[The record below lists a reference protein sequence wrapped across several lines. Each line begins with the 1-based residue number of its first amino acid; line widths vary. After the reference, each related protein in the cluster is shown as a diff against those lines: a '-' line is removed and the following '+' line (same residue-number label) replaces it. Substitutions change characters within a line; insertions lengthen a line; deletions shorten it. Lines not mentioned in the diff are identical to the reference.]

1 LRVGGL
7 SPAEIGAGSG
17 TLEDMSAAL
26 SDLLDTPQSQQTLS
40 RRERAAKTVDTA
52 LRGGILAGAVGAIA
66 WLAATVLSGTIFIV
80 LIAATVLAVVYT
92 VVRGEKARL
101 GLWGLVAIAWALVI
115 AERWVVHDNGALII
129 AGATYLGVV
138 MGARKAGIAKKSIAL
153 LAYPLISV
161 AIIVAAG
168 QDLLDPWGLDWLW
181 VAAIIGPVVG
191 LRTLLNPSP
200 RDHKPSS

>member
-1 LRVGGL
+1 
-7 SPAEIGAGSG
+7 
-17 TLEDMSAAL
+17 MSAAL
-26 SDLLDTPQSQQTLS
+26 SDLLDTPPRQQTLT
-40 RRERAAKTVDTA
+40 RKERAAKTVDKA

-66 WLAATVLSGTIFIV
+66 WLAATVLSGTIFLV
-80 LIAATVLAVVYT
+80 LIAVTVLAVVYT
-92 VVRGEKARL
+92 VAKGDKARL
-101 GLWGLVAIAWALVI
+101 GLWGLIAIAWALVI

-129 AGATYLGVV
+129 AGATYAGVV
-138 MGARKAGIAKKSIAL
+138 LGARAAGIAKKSLVL

-168 QDLLDPWGLDWLW
+168 QDILDPWGLDWLW
-181 VAAIIGPVVG
+181 IAAIIGPVVG

>member
-1 LRVGGL
+1 
-7 SPAEIGAGSG
+7 
-17 TLEDMSAAL
+17 MSAAL
-26 SDLLDTPQSQQTLS
+26 SDILGTPQQTQTLS

-80 LIAATVLAVVYT
+80 LIAVTVLAVVYT
-92 VVRGEKARL
+92 VARGDKARL

>member
-1 LRVGGL
+1 
-7 SPAEIGAGSG
+7 
-17 TLEDMSAAL
+17 MSAAL
-26 SDLLDTPQSQQTLS
+26 SDLLDTPQRQQTLT
-40 RRERAAKTVDTA
+40 RKERAAKTVDKA

-66 WLAATVLSGTIFIV
+66 WLAATVLSGTIFLV
-80 LIAATVLAVVYT
+80 LIAVTVLAVVYT
-92 VVRGEKARL
+92 VAKGDKARL

-129 AGATYLGVV
+129 AGATYAGVV
-138 MGARKAGIAKKSIAL
+138 LGARAAGIAKKSLVL

-181 VAAIIGPVVG
+181 IAAIIGPVVG